1 MIISTILF
9 LSLGAAF
16 LAGLLMRRHAPLVGL
31 ALMLTA
37 AIGSVLVWIP
47 DQLTR
52 LAHLLGVGRGT
63 DLLLYGWVMVSFL
76 VIAGLA
82 LSLRHLHAQV
92 TRLAREFS
100 LLRGE
105 LEGSARRGQRL
116 PGA

>member
-9 LSLGAAF
+9 LLLAAAF

-31 ALMLTA
+31 ALMA
-37 AIGSVLVWIP
+37 AAGVGAVLVWVP
-47 DQLTR
+47 DELTR

-82 LSLRHLHAQV
+82 LALRHLHAQL
-92 TRLAREFS
+92 TRLAREFA
-100 LLRGE
+100 LLRAD
-105 LEGSARRGQRL
+105 LESPERRSIEPRG
-116 PGA
+116 